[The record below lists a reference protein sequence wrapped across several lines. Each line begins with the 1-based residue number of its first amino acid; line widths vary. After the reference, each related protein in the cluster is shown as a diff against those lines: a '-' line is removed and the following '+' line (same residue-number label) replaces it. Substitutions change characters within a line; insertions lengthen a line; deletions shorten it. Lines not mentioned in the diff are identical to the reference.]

1 MTVEEVLEA
10 MKHLAERD
18 PALREKLIAT
28 QHSKE
33 AVADFCRICTEC
45 GFPLY
50 EMDLIS
56 AGEEYYA
63 AMRRSTNG
71 GGKTHHCFAGLM
83 TTMRCSSKISKRCNG
98 TFIMIFRTLR

>member
-50 EMDLIS
+50 EMDLIA

-71 GGKTHHCFAGLM
+71 GGENSPLLRGSDDYYEM
-83 TTMRCSSKISKRCNG
+83 
-98 TFIMIFRTLR
+98 FIKDLEAM